1 MLGIAVG
8 ESGQHEHGLHY
19 DQKRLLGGSPWRH
32 YTQEFCGELRQL
44 EIPNVQVGR
53 SRTTRAV
60 HLHSLPR
67 LDLYRLQE
75 ARSESCLLR
84 KV

>member
-1 MLGIAVG
+1 MLGLAVG
-8 ESGQHEHGLHY
+8 QSGQHEHGLHD
-19 DQKRLLGGSPWRH
+19 DQKRLLSRSTWRH
-32 YTQEFCGELRQL
+32 YSKEFCGRVRQL

-75 ARSESCLLR
+75 ARGEPCLLR